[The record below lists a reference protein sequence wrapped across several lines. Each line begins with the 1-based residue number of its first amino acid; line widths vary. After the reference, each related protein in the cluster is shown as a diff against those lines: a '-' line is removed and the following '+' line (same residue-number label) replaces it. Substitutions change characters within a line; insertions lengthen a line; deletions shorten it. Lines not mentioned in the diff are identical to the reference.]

1 MSGVLL
7 LRAAAEAIIA
17 ATDRLSEADRAIGDG
32 DHGIGMR
39 RGFEAA
45 LVALDARPEASL
57 PDAARAM
64 GMAVM
69 SATGGASGAV
79 FGTLFQAGARGLEG
93 RAGPLDGAGLAAFLE
108 AALAGVMK
116 RGGASEGQKT
126 MLDALAP
133 AARAARASAAEGL
146 AAALEAAARAA
157 AAGVEVSRDMV
168 ATTGK
173 ARALGERS
181 LGYPDPGAISVSV
194 LLAAM
199 RDRHKDSA
207 E

>member
-1 MSGVLL
+1 MSEVLL
-7 LRAAAEAIIA
+7 LRAAAKAIIA

-45 LVALDARPEASL
+45 LAALDARPKASL
-57 PDAARAM
+57 PEAARAI

-69 SATGGASGAV
+69 STTGGASGAV
-79 FGTLFQAGARGLEG
+79 FGTLFRAGASGLED
-93 RAGPLDGAGLAAFLE
+93 RPGPLDGAGLAAFLE

-133 AARAARASAAEGL
+133 AARAARARAAEGL
-146 AAALEAAARAA
+146 AAALEAAAGAA
-157 AAGVEVSRDMV
+157 MAGAEASRDMV

-181 LGYPDPGAISVSV
+181 LGHPDPGAISVSV

-199 RDRHKDSA
+199 RDSHKDSA